1 MTTLLTLKEAAARLT
16 STTDQVMGLVA
27 DGELK
32 FINVGRG
39 KLKPRYRFD
48 EADID
53 DFIHQQRTRQE
64 PSCRFSKSKVRKIT
78 VTTVGSK
85 VIGLEELRRQR
96 TDAKPR
102 K

>member
-53 DFIHQQRTRQE
+53 DFIHQQ
-64 PSCRFSKSKVRKIT
+64 
-78 VTTVGSK
+78 
-85 VIGLEELRRQR
+85 
-96 TDAKPR
+96 
-102 K
+102 